1 MVSTNNGGNVYGVH
15 ACEANQA
22 AKNGYI
28 FAIASVPKTK
38 PKRSSSQATMILHK
52 ISPLYR

>member
-22 AKNGYI
+22 AKNGFI

-52 ISPLYR
+52 ITPLYR